1 MRRRVGVV
9 LKALLT
15 AGLLAFVLHRLDL
28 RALPATLRGLGSLAI
43 LLVVVLSAASVLV
56 SAWRWHR
63 VLGFLG
69 ETVPVRR
76 LFLETLVGTTYNLIL
91 PTSVG
96 GDVVRA
102 VRVGPRARTPSHVWA
117 SVVFERVLGLLSLA
131 LVSCVGLV
139 STLSPDQ
146 HGLLAVSAAMTV
158 GLAVALAFAP
168 VPFRL
173 AARLNRRAGAA
184 LERLAAAFAGPL
196 AGPRARLETF
206 AWSLL
211 YQFVALS
218 ILVAAALGW
227 QQPHLLQAVY
237 LGVPIVLVAA
247 TVPVTIGGLG
257 LRESL
262 FVVVLAR
269 FGMPP
274 ERAFALS
281 MVWLASN
288 LLVGLA
294 GLVPLLVE
302 DRN

>member
-1 MRRRVGVV
+1 MKRRAVV
-9 LKALLT
+9 ALKVLLT
-15 AGLLAFVLHRLDL
+15 AGLLACVLYRLDL
-28 RALPATLRGLGSLAI
+28 RALPTVLASLGPGAIGLAI
-43 LLVVVLSAASVLV
+43 ALSAGSVLV

-63 VLGFLG
+63 VLRYLG
-69 ETVPVRR
+69 ERVSVGR
-76 LFLETLVGTTYNLIL
+76 LYAETLIGTTYNLIL

-102 VRVGPRARTPSHVWA
+102 YRVGPRAEQPSHVWA
-117 SVVFERVLGLLSLA
+117 SVMYERVLGLLSLA

-139 STLSPDQ
+139 STLSPEQ
-146 HGLLAVSAAMTV
+146 HGLFVAAAAMTV
-158 GLAVALAFAP
+158 GLGLALAFAP

-173 AARLNRRAGAA
+173 AARLSRRLGDAA
-184 LERLAAAFAGPL
+184 ERLAAAFAGPL
-196 AGPRARLETF
+196 ARPAARLETF

-218 ILVAAALGW
+218 ILLAAGLPW
-227 QQPHLLQAVY
+227 HEPRLVEAVY

-247 TVPVTIGGLG
+247 TIPVTIGGLG

-262 FVVVLAR
+262 FVVVLGR
-269 FGMPP
+269 FGLPA
-274 ERAFALS
+274 EQAFALS
-281 MVWLASN
+281 MVWLGSN

-302 DRN
+302 DRH